1 MAYLDGVVRIGD
13 ERNEKAE
20 DQVNEEADEGV
31 QVKATEQ
38 PHQGALLLDLSE
50 GSKHVVSVDQRKQ
63 AFGHYVQVFELQGQ
77 TQRNS

>member
-1 MAYLDGVVRIGD
+1 MTYLDGVVRIGD
-13 ERNEKAE
+13 ERDEEAE
-20 DQVNEEADEGV
+20 DQVYEEADEGV

-50 GSKHVVSVDQRKQ
+50 GSKHVISVDQRKQ
-63 AFGHYVQVFELQGQ
+63 AFGYYVQVFELQGQ